1 MDLVLK
7 FCDTSKNKVQ
17 VHYWD
22 SMFLGHETA
31 ADLLKKIN
39 DRLAGLDLSKKN
51 QIFND
56 WAHCEPE
63 SSFRYEKRKR
73 GSWIE

>member
-1 MDLVLK
+1 MDLVLR

-22 SMFLGHETA
+22 SMFLGHEIA

-39 DRLAGLDLSKKN
+39 ARLAGLDLSKKN
-51 QIFND
+51 QVFND
-56 WAHCEPE
+56 
-63 SSFRYEKRKR
+63 
-73 GSWIE
+73 